1 MTVLPKRNASKSKAE
16 TNSSRLE
23 KKRWLSRALKLETL
37 EKRELFAADL
47 PAFHNGLI
55 PHDVD
60 LDYSVGPLDVLAV
73 INRLNESGGSVYLGD
88 QENQLNTNFVDV
100 DADDYLS
107 PLDAR
112 VFATRSML
120 RIRTVLRT

>member
-55 PHDVD
+55 AHDVD

-73 INRLNESGGSVYLGD
+73 INKLNDSGGSYYLG
-88 QENQLNTNFVDV
+88 
-100 DADDYLS
+100 
-107 PLDAR
+107 
-112 VFATRSML
+112 TRAKKRTTTTSML
-120 RIRTVLRT
+120 TATTSLVP